1 MWKFSLNYIDTKQF
15 LVLSCKGI
23 TIASTKTDGVIKVKD
38 IVCNVK
44 FLRAEDYNFVL
55 KWKFAIPI
63 KIKEMNKNYK

>member
-1 MWKFSLNYIDTKQF
+1 M
-15 LVLSCKGI
+15 
-23 TIASTKTDGVIKVKD
+23 ASTKTDGVIKVKD

-63 KIKEMNKNYK
+63 KIREMNKNYK